1 MSLAGRRNLR
11 YLELVLLT
19 YNIPEPFGFSLPVK
33 DSCLGKSSKKTPSSC
48 FLITNAHVLSVAV
61 VVKSFKCG
69 FKDNVAVK
77 H

>member
-1 MSLAGRRNLR
+1 MVPGAGFAYLQHSRAFWVFPAGERFMSWKK
-11 YLELVLLT
+11 
-19 YNIPEPFGFSLPVK
+19 FQ
-33 DSCLGKSSKKTPSSC
+33 KTPSSC
-48 FLITNAHVLSVAV
+48 FLITNAHVLSVVV